1 VGSLADGINAIF
13 ADAADTNIQNATDP
27 LTGPLLGTFQPTSL
41 LSGSSHGLNSMGST
55 DWNGTW
61 TLFVAD
67 QQSGGAGNLVDWF
80 MQFED
85 LSAATATASDDGLEY
100 EVVDNPTVVD
110 DGTGKGVISGN
121 ELEAKSG
128 TGRITIRA
136 AYPGGTNWTTNTI
149 TLEAAAQTLTFTNRP
164 VTVVQAPPFNLL
176 DPGATTSSGRPVV
189 YTSSNTNVAAG
200 GTNQVSILAP
210 GVSTLRAVA
219 PADDDYGASSEVS
232 QVLTVLAPPA
242 SLPFRED
249 FSSPGLDRL
258 MPIAYNGAGPLT
270 LAADSYFA
278 NTSGRL
284 TFSSPRAA
292 AAIAQPNLTLPLTN
306 SWTVEATVNV
316 PNSSAFHSVGL
327 NIIRDPYEGG
337 QYSPNDQLTLH
348 YYSFGGSRI
357 VRSYQLTQSGVST
370 NLGTNLSSVSA
381 LRLAMRYDHLAK
393 EVSFL
398 YRDSTNS
405 PWQTNGV
412 RSLATNGTIG
422 TAWGLKETDLF
433 RVGFFGETQNSTGTA
448 GADLWVDDIYVQVQ
462 TVPELTLSGTLTGK
476 VDEALSGGYP
486 VLFSGHPPIV
496 FSASNLPA
504 GLTIGSS
511 NGLITGTPSAG
522 GAGTATIYASN
533 SYGLV
538 STNLAFNIAKAAS
551 TITVTGTNSFTFSGN
566 PQGPGPLNVSQT
578 GSGGAVSVSY
588 EGVSPTVYASSTN
601 RPMNAGS
608 YQAVAS
614 VAADSNYDGAS
625 SSPFLFT
632 IAKAVPTIS
641 AAPTASAITYGQ
653 TLAAS
658 TLTGGTASPTGSF
671 AFTSPSVVPNAGTN
685 SVSVTFTPSDTA
697 NYTTAT
703 TNVSVVV
710 NQAVQ
715 TITFNLS
722 SSSVLSSSAPFT
734 LSASASSGL
743 AVTFET
749 SSSSVATVFGN
760 TLTIVGPGTVTIT
773 AKQAG
778 NGNYGAAT
786 DVPRILTVVDANVPL
801 AGADSGTTAPVA
813 GSVIKFHIDQL
824 LANDDPSADPTDTR
838 TLTFGGYAS
847 ASLRGGAVSRKGSW
861 IICQITP
868 AAVSAGG
875 DSFTYTV
882 SNGTGIATGTVNIAM
897 AMPVS
902 LQIEIESMTNLA
914 VGKRITFAVSPNTT
928 FEVQAS
934 SDLSNWTTLNAAA
947 TSLSDGRL
955 VVDDPGAGGARFYR
969 VRWIP

>member
-1 VGSLADGINAIF
+1 MIA
-13 ADAADTNIQNATDP
+13 QATP
-27 LTGPLLGTFQPTSL
+27 
-41 LSGSSHGLNSMGST
+41 
-55 DWNGTW
+55 
-61 TLFVAD
+61 
-67 QQSGGAGNLVDWF
+67 
-80 MQFED
+80 
-85 LSAATATASDDGLEY
+85 
-100 EVVDNPTVVD
+100 
-110 DGTGKGVISGN
+110 VIS
-121 ELEAKSG
+121 
-128 TGRITIRA
+128 
-136 AYPGGTNWTTNTI
+136 
-149 TLEAAAQTLTFTNRP
+149 
-164 VTVVQAPPFNLL
+164 
-176 DPGATTSSGRPVV
+176 
-189 YTSSNTNVAAG
+189 
-200 GTNQVSILAP
+200 
-210 GVSTLRAVA
+210 
-219 PADDDYGASSEVS
+219 
-232 QVLTVLAPPA
+232 
-242 SLPFRED
+242 
-249 FSSPGLDRL
+249 
-258 MPIAYNGAGPLT
+258 AGP
-270 LAADSYFA
+270 S
-278 NTSGRL
+278 
-284 TFSSPRAA
+284 
-292 AAIAQPNLTLPLTN
+292 
-306 SWTVEATVNV
+306 
-316 PNSSAFHSVGL
+316 
-327 NIIRDPYEGG
+327 
-337 QYSPNDQLTLH
+337 
-348 YYSFGGSRI
+348 
-357 VRSYQLTQSGVST
+357 
-370 NLGTNLSSVSA
+370 
-381 LRLAMRYDHLAK
+381 
-393 EVSFL
+393 
-398 YRDSTNS
+398 
-405 PWQTNGV
+405 
-412 RSLATNGTIG
+412 
-422 TAWGLKETDLF
+422 
-433 RVGFFGETQNSTGTA
+433 
-448 GADLWVDDIYVQVQ
+448 
-462 TVPELTLSGTLTGK
+462 
-476 VDEALSGGYP
+476 
-486 VLFSGHPPIV
+486 
-496 FSASNLPA
+496 
-504 GLTIGSS
+504 
-511 NGLITGTPSAG
+511 
-522 GAGTATIYASN
+522 
-533 SYGLV
+533 
-538 STNLAFNIAKAAS
+538 
-551 TITVTGTNSFTFSGN
+551 
-566 PQGPGPLNVSQT
+566 
-578 GSGGAVSVSY
+578 
-588 EGVSPTVYASSTN
+588 
-601 RPMNAGS
+601 
-608 YQAVAS
+608 
-614 VAADSNYDGAS
+614 
-625 SSPFLFT
+625 
-632 IAKAVPTIS
+632 
-641 AAPTASAITYGQ
+641 ASAISYGQ

-671 AFTSPSVVPNAGTN
+671 AFTTPSTAPNAGTN

-801 AGADSGTTAPVA
+801 AGADSGTAAPVA

-824 LANDDPSADPTDTR
+824 LANDDPSADPSDTR